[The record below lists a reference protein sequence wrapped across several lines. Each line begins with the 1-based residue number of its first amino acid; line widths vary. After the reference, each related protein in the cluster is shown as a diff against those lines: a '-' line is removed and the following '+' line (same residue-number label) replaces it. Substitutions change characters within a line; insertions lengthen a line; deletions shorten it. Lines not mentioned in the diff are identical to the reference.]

1 MRIFEVRVRPV
12 EELRAEFLA
21 AAKLAHTGKPFPG
34 DQGVFFESYETARA
48 LFTDKR
54 LELLRLIKKHAPT
67 SINQLAKIA
76 GRDFKNV
83 HTDIV
88 HFAYLDIVDIPR
100 GKRVGEPLKVLYD
113 RIDLH
118 AEV

>member
-1 MRIFEVRVRPV
+1 MRSFEVRVRPV
-12 EELRAEFLA
+12 EELRAAFIKAAETLKPSPPEF
-21 AAKLAHTGKPFPG
+21 
-34 DQGVFFESYETARA
+34 QGVFFHSYETARA

-67 SINQLAKIA
+67 SINQLAKLA
-76 GRDFKNV
+76 GRNFKNV

-100 GKRVGEPLKVLYD
+100 GKRVGEPLRVLYD